1 MAAIKEILESPTMAT
16 IWVKEATRRK
26 LVRSK
31 VKNMEMS
38 LQVSLHWQSITW
50 DYELLKPQVF
60 FSSFCQTKPLQR
72 RRKAKRIKRTWQN
85 SLLIRSILSV
95 CSSQLC
101 GFVSNKTHVYFFFMI
116 FLFLD
121 AKPSTRHPRCQIE
134 WRKIGCTATWVD
146 GHPMSPESVFA
157 DILPSRTVEISSCG
171 DQGKPSSTQGLHL
184 SFQINMQVAIKYLV
198 EKVNF
203 SLNIFS

>member
-1 MAAIKEILESPTMAT
+1 MAAIKGILESPTMPT

-38 LQVSLHWQSITW
+38 LQVSFHWQSVTW

-60 FSSFCQTKPLQR
+60 SSFRQTKPLQR

-85 SLLIRSILSV
+85 SLLIRSILSF

-101 GFVSNKTHVYFFFMI
+101 GFVSNKTHVDFFFLWYAHFSTPAKDI
-116 FLFLD
+116 NCDIHGAGLVENWLHCNLGWWTSNVARIRFCRYFAIEDGGDQFLWWSREAFLHSET
-121 AKPSTRHPRCQIE
+121 APFLLNQHASCNQI
-134 WRKIGCTATWVD
+134 
-146 GHPMSPESVFA
+146 
-157 DILPSRTVEISSCG
+157 SCG
-171 DQGKPSSTQGLHL
+171 KG
-184 SFQINMQVAIKYLV
+184 
-198 EKVNF
+198 
-203 SLNIFS
+203 